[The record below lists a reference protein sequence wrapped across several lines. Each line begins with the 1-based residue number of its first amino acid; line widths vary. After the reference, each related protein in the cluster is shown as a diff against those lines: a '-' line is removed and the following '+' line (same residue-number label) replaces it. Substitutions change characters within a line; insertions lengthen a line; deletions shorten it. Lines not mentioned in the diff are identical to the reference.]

1 MASPEW
7 RTKLGA
13 LGERVRASS
22 SALASRVG
30 LGVSRARDYLQG
42 PTAADKL
49 VEAATAAD
57 LPGPDWQRSL
67 ELCDGVNGGAIAPA
81 DAVRAIKRR
90 LASAGGGGGGS
101 GGQTQLLAL
110 TLLETAVKNCERLF
124 AEVAAERVLDD
135 MVRLAD
141 DPATL
146 PAARDKALRMIE
158 AWGEAA
164 DDLRYLPVFEQ
175 TYKVPPPPPPPP
187 PRPPQP
193 WPPLPSPPPA
203 GADAARCALVQSMRS
218 RGVRFPGRDDESL
231 APIFTPPQTHPIAA
245 PAPPTVPGDGAA
257 PAAAAESSE
266 EALAV
271 ARNSVEL
278 LSTVLTSAPKQEAL
292 KDELTLTLV
301 AQCRQSQRSVQSVV
315 DRAGDNESLMF
326 EALSVHDDLDRVLKK
341 HADMSSEHNPAAPDA
356 TALQAADGADQDQP
370 AQIAILEE
378 PEADQPEGLV
388 RNRRTAPT
396 TGAGADEEAM
406 ANLDSVIF
414 GNSGAGQQDTS
425 ENSAPTASS
434 PLPPAPTTGSRSAI
448 GKKDNESLIEF

>member
-90 LASAGGGGGGS
+90 LASASGGGGGGGGGD

-110 TLLETAVKNCERLF
+110 TLLETALKNCERLF

-175 TYKVPPPPPPPP
+175 TYKVPPL
-187 PRPPQP
+187 PRRSHRRSRRCLRRRQLALTRPAA
-193 WPPLPSPPPA
+193 SPA
-203 GADAARCALVQSMRS
+203 GQSMRS

-245 PAPPTVPGDGAA
+245 PAPPAVPGDGAA

-266 EALAV
+266 ETLAV

-326 EALSVHDDLDRVLKK
+326 EALSVHDDLDRVLKQ

-356 TALQAADGADQDQP
+356 TAADGAGQDQP

-378 PEADQPEGLV
+378 PEADQSEGLV
-388 RNRRTAPT
+388 RNRRTAPAT
-396 TGAGADEEAM
+396 SAGADEEAM

-414 GNSGAGQQDTS
+414 GNSGAGRHDTS
-425 ENSAPTASS
+425 ANSAPTSPS
-434 PLPPAPTTGSRSAI
+434 PLPPPPTTIGSRSVV